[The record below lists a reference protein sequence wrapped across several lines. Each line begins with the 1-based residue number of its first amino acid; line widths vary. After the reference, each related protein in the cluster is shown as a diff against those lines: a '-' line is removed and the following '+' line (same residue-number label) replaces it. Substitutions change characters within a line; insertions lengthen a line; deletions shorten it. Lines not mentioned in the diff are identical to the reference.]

1 MQNSIKFVVILLATL
16 LFLWLVWGFWPLGNT
31 VSLFLSALAIVIAG
45 VAWYWRFKQQK
56 HSKSL
61 EKQVSTM
68 LPPASYQQAI
78 VLVCGQS
85 EALFPNG
92 LTHRETS
99 QAWYVS
105 ITSPAML
112 LDVTQ
117 TVVET
122 APVQLGQL
130 SVLFAVLPEQLVLQ
144 ETLTQEMLN
153 WRRAISESRSKAGVH
168 LPFWVSLYLS
178 PIQQTDPYAKYR
190 HEERPWLTLLNH
202 QREFQVEQNGSLVQP
217 LSEWVQQF
225 FTSEHQ
231 QLHTMLSF
239 DYLLDWLQ
247 QVFTPQ
253 LTVEQAGVRKLVPSA
268 WAIQFIPIT
277 SVENNS
283 WQQFITRRTGLA
295 PLTSTQ
301 NVPLLPLP
309 DILLTR
315 LHHDISLNRYER
327 LMGAVGIICGL
338 FLVGALS
345 GSYHNNRQLVRHVG
359 EDTARFIQL
368 SDTPL
373 APKLVTY
380 QQLQTDAVQLSH
392 WQREGVPTGY
402 SLALYQGSYLLPHL
416 HVLLSSWAPP
426 APPAPV
432 IVQEASE
439 MVSLDSLSLFDVGQ
453 YTLKPSATK
462 VLIDA
467 LIHIRAKSGW
477 LIVVSGYTDNTGN
490 PVNNQKLSL
499 QRAESVRDWMI
510 QTSDIAPSCFA
521 VQGNGQANPI
531 ASNNT
536 AEGRAKN
543 RRVEIRL
550 MPQVDACQASNE

>member
-1 MQNSIKFVVILLATL
+1 MQNSIKFVVILLATT

-31 VSLFLSALAIVIAG
+31 VSLFITALVVITAS
-45 VAWYWRFKQQK
+45 VALYWQFKQNQR
-56 HSKSL
+56 SKNL
-61 EKQVSTM
+61 EKQVSTI
-68 LPPASYQQAI
+68 LPPASYQEAI

-85 EALFPNG
+85 GTLFPNG

-112 LDVTQ
+112 IDVTQ
-117 TVVET
+117 TVIET
-122 APVQLGQL
+122 APTQLGQL
-130 SVLFAVLPEQLVLQ
+130 SLLFAVLPEQLVLQ
-144 ETLTQEMLN
+144 ETLTQDMLN
-153 WRRAISESRSKAGVH
+153 WRRAITESRNKAGVH
-168 LPFWVSLYLS
+168 LPFWVTLYLS
-178 PIQQTDPYAKYR
+178 PLQKTDPYEKYR

-202 QREFQVEQNGSLVQP
+202 QHEFQVEQNGSLVQP
-217 LSEWVQQF
+217 LSDWTSQF
-225 FTSEHQ
+225 FADEHQ
-231 QLHTMLSF
+231 QLHTMLGF
-239 DYLLDWLQ
+239 DYLLNWLQ
-247 QVFTPQ
+247 AVFIPQ
-253 LTVEQAGVRKLVPSA
+253 LTVEQAGVRKLIPSA

-277 SVENNS
+277 SVDDNS
-283 WQQFITRRTGLA
+283 WQQFVARRTGLA
-295 PLTSTQ
+295 PLKTTQ
-301 NVPLLPLP
+301 NAPLLPLP
-309 DILLTR
+309 DILLAR
-315 LHHDISLNRYER
+315 LRHDISLSRYER
-327 LMGAVGIICGL
+327 AIGAVGVICGL

-345 GSYHNNRQLVRHVG
+345 GSYHNNRQLVRHIG
-359 EDTARFIQL
+359 EDTTRFVQL
-368 SDTPL
+368 ADTPL

-402 SLALYQGSYLLPHL
+402 SLALYQGDYLLPHL
-416 HVLLSSWAPP
+416 HALLSSWAPP

-432 IVQEASE
+432 IVQEAPE
-439 MVSLDSLSLFDVGQ
+439 MITLDSLSLFDVGQ

-467 LIHIRAKSGW
+467 LINIRAKSGW
-477 LIVVSGYTDNTGN
+477 LIVISGYTDNTGN

-521 VQGNGQANPI
+521 VQGNGQNNPI
-531 ASNNT
+531 ASNDT

-550 MPQVDACQASNE
+550 MPQVDACQALND